1 MKHCIFFLAV
11 MAPLVLVSGHRD
23 NRDGLRARRA
33 LRL

>member
-11 MAPLVLVSGHRD
+11 MALVLVSGHRD